1 MRVTPSCTCD
11 SEDAGACRDVRWT
24 FNFAGVL
31 PPTADSVL
39 TAHSGRC
46 IRTASKADQGPQGSE
61 LMDQVRVERF
71 LVGEFVRQDERLS
84 N

>member
-11 SEDAGACRDVRWT
+11 FEDAGGCRDVRRSSIS
-24 FNFAGVL
+24 AGVL